1 MPQALNDAASSR
13 MRWNNTAAVQG
24 DDLNRECL
32 MKIRELMICACLL
45 AAAPAIANDH
55 PPSDVSIDQLLTLT
69 NARQLLD
76 QMKVQVDSMIAA
88 GMQTA
93 QQGQSPTPERQAVLD
108 RMKAKMTAV
117 LSEMLTWE
125 SLEPIYIRTYR
136 ASLTQ
141 DELDGMIAFY
151 ASAPGQA
158 YIHKMPVIMQNVML
172 EMQGMLKPMQQR
184 LAEIQ
189 KQAIQEMKDL
199 KASEDVSAKSHGGS
213 TS

>member
-1 MPQALNDAASSR
+1 
-13 MRWNNTAAVQG
+13 
-24 DDLNRECL
+24 
-32 MKIRELMICACLL
+32 MKIREWIICGCLL

-55 PPSDVSIDQLLTLT
+55 PPSDASIDQLLTLT

-76 QMKVQVDSMIAA
+76 QMKGQIDSMMTA
-88 GMQTA
+88 GMQAA
-93 QQGQSPTPERQAVLD
+93 QQGQTLTPERQAIVD
-108 RMKAKMTAV
+108 RMKTKMNAV
-117 LSEMLTWE
+117 ITETLNWE
-125 SLEPIYIRTYR
+125 YLEPIYIRTYR

-158 YIHKMPVIMQNVML
+158 YIHKMPVIMQNVMA
-172 EMQGMLKPMQQR
+172 EMQGMLKPMQEK

-189 KQAIQEMKDL
+189 KQTIQELKDL
-199 KASEDVSAKSHGGS
+199 KASQDASSKSHGAS

>member
-1 MPQALNDAASSR
+1 
-13 MRWNNTAAVQG
+13 
-24 DDLNRECL
+24 
-32 MKIRELMICACLL
+32 MKIRAWIICGCLL
-45 AAAPAIANDH
+45 AAAPAIASDR
-55 PPSDVSIDQLLTLT
+55 PPSDASIDQLLTLT

-76 QMKVQVDSMIAA
+76 QMKAQVDSMIAA
-88 GMQTA
+88 GMQAA
-93 QQGQSPTPERQAVLD
+93 QQGQTLTPERQAVLD
-108 RMKAKMTAV
+108 RMKTKMTTV
-117 LSEMLTWE
+117 ITETLSWE

-158 YIHKMPVIMQNVML
+158 YIHKIPVIMQNVMV
-172 EMQGMLKPMQQR
+172 EMQGMLKPMQDK

-189 KQAIQEMKDL
+189 KQTIQELKDL
-199 KASEDVSAKSHGGS
+199 KASQDASAKSHGGS

>member
-1 MPQALNDAASSR
+1 
-13 MRWNNTAAVQG
+13 
-24 DDLNRECL
+24 
-32 MKIRELMICACLL
+32 MKIRDLVICVCLF
-45 AAAPAIANDH
+45 AAPPVIANDH
-55 PPSDVSIDQLLTLT
+55 PPSDASIDQLLTLT

-76 QMKVQVDSMIAA
+76 QMKAQVDSMIAA
-88 GMQTA
+88 GMHAA
-93 QQGQSPTPERQAVLD
+93 QQGQALTPERQAVLD
-108 RMKAKMTAV
+108 RMKSKMAAV
-117 LSEMLTWE
+117 ITESLSWE

-158 YIHKMPVIMQNVML
+158 YIHKIPVIMQNVMV
-172 EMQGMLKPMQQR
+172 EMQGMLKPMQDK

-189 KQAIQEMKDL
+189 KQTIQELKDL
-199 KASEDVSAKSHGGS
+199 KASQDATAKSHGGS

>member
-1 MPQALNDAASSR
+1 
-13 MRWNNTAAVQG
+13 
-24 DDLNRECL
+24 
-32 MKIRELMICACLL
+32 MKIRAWIICGCLL

-55 PPSDVSIDQLLTLT
+55 PPSDASIDQLLTLT

-76 QMKVQVDSMIAA
+76 QMKVQIDSMIAA
-88 GMQTA
+88 GMQAA
-93 QQGQSPTPERQAVLD
+93 QQGQALTPERQAVLD
-108 RMKAKMTAV
+108 RMRTKMAAV
-117 LSEMLTWE
+117 ITETLSWE
-125 SLEPIYIRTYR
+125 SLEPVYIRTYR

-158 YIHKMPVIMQNVML
+158 YIHKIPAIMQNTML
-172 EMQGMLKPMQQR
+172 EIQGMLKPMQEK

-189 KQAIQEMKDL
+189 KQTIQELKDL
-199 KASEDVSAKSHGGS
+199 KASRDAAAKSHGGS

>member
-1 MPQALNDAASSR
+1 
-13 MRWNNTAAVQG
+13 
-24 DDLNRECL
+24 
-32 MKIRELMICACLL
+32 MKIREWIICGCLL

-55 PPSDVSIDQLLTLT
+55 PPSDASIDQLLTLT

-76 QMKVQVDSMIAA
+76 QMKAQVDSMIAA
-88 GMQTA
+88 GMQA
-93 QQGQSPTPERQAVLD
+93 AQQQGQTLTPERQAIVD
-108 RMKAKMTAV
+108 RMKTKMTAV
-117 LSEMLTWE
+117 ISETLNWE
-125 SLEPIYIRTYR
+125 FLEPIYIRTYR

-158 YIHKMPVIMQNVML
+158 YIHKIPVIMQNVMV
-172 EMQGMLKPMQQR
+172 EMQGMLKPMQVK

-189 KQAIQEMKDL
+189 KQTIQELKDL
-199 KASEDVSAKSHGGS
+199 KASQEASAKSHGAS

>member
-1 MPQALNDAASSR
+1 
-13 MRWNNTAAVQG
+13 
-24 DDLNRECL
+24 
-32 MKIRELMICACLL
+32 MKIREWIICGCLL

-55 PPSDVSIDQLLTLT
+55 PPSDASIDQLLTLT

-88 GMQTA
+88 GIQAA
-93 QQGQSPTPERQAVLD
+93 QQGQTLTPERQAILD
-108 RMKAKMTAV
+108 RMKTKMAAV
-117 LSEMLTWE
+117 ITETLSWE

-158 YIHKMPVIMQNVML
+158 YIHKMPAIMQNTMV
-172 EMQGMLKPMQQR
+172 EIQGMLKPMQEK

-189 KQAIQEMKDL
+189 KQTIQEMKAL
-199 KASEDVSAKSHGGS
+199 KASEDAAAKSHGGS